1 MGKVYFLGKRMLPVM
16 PQWLKRVILFCGCW
30 LGVVAAAA
38 DYLGGDRLP
47 RSSQAL
53 AGVRRIP
60 YTLVETRKA
69 DVHAFTQGLYLL
81 EDTLYLGTGLYGK
94 SELRAIDWNT
104 GAVLQRK
111 ALPRNV
117 FGEGVTVVG
126 DRIYQLTWKNGLLNI
141 YDRDDFELIET
152 VAYQGE
158 GWGLTHNA
166 THLIMSNG
174 TAQLTFRALDS
185 FAVSHALKVTA
196 NGSPINHLNE
206 LEWVNG
212 WILANRWFTHQI
224 VWISPE
230 TGAVG
235 GVLDLSPIVAEVR
248 KRQPRADVLN
258 GIAYDVA
265 NDLLIITGKLWDRY
279 YLLKVDWESAEPS
292 L

>member
-1 MGKVYFLGKRMLPVM
+1 MGKVYFMVKQMLLLM
-16 PQWLKRVILFCGCW
+16 PQWFKLFILFCFCW
-30 LGVVAAAA
+30 QVVVAAGPDFSARN
-38 DYLGGDRLP
+38 GLP
-47 RSSQAL
+47 QSTQAL
-53 AGVRRIP
+53 AGIPRIP
-60 YTLVETRKA
+60 YTLVESREA
-69 DVHAFTQGLYLL
+69 DVHAFTQGLYLRG
-81 EDTLYLGTGLYGK
+81 ETLYLGTGLYGK

-104 GAVLQRK
+104 GTVLQRK
-111 ALPRNV
+111 ALPRNA

-126 DRIYQLTWKNGLLNI
+126 DRIYQLTWKNGLLNV
-141 YDRDDFELIET
+141 YDRDTFKLIKT
-152 VAYQGE
+152 LTYQGE

-174 TAQLTFRALDS
+174 TAQLTFRAFDS
-185 FAVSHALKVTA
+185 FAVSHVLKVTA
-196 NGSPINHLNE
+196 NGSPIHHLNE

-212 WILANRWFTHQI
+212 WILANRWLTHQI
-224 VWISPE
+224 LWISPE

-258 GIAYDVA
+258 GIAYDPV

-279 YLLKVDWESAEPS
+279 YLVKVDWAAAGQS